1 MGWKGKKVFGLA
13 FFLHSFF
20 LISKVGCITSRNK
33 LQFPCISWTRNG
45 NQSRYFLWL
54 SRKHCESSKIHKL
67 SDIFYDFIDF
77 LPKSI
82 QTLAQTQKK
91 SQKTKSIHWIK
102 KKSQQTKHIC
112 AQILR
117 SHICKA
123 NTSHPLFLNL
133 KFVNRSFKIQFSSNK
148 SRWLTDRNFEML
160 KIFL

>member
-1 MGWKGKKVFGLA
+1 MGWKEKKVFGLA

-102 KKSQQTKHIC
+102 KNHKKQNIFVHKSCYHTFAKQTPPTIYFSTSNLLIDPLKSSFHPTSLGGW
-112 AQILR
+112 QTEILK
-117 SHICKA
+117 C
-123 NTSHPLFLNL
+123 
-133 KFVNRSFKIQFSSNK
+133 
-148 SRWLTDRNFEML
+148 
-160 KIFL
+160 